1 MLESHLP
8 LILMKIRLGVT
19 NKDLAYQFRI
29 NYSMFSKIDHS
40 WLVILSKALQ
50 PLIVWPRGLH
60 CISIYH
66 LYLKVIKTVHVL
78 LTAQKYLSQGH

>member
-19 NKDLAYQFRI
+19 NKDLAYRFRI
-29 NYSMFSKIDHS
+29 NYGMFSKIDHS

-50 PLIVWPRGLH
+50 PLIVWPLRAALH
-60 CISIYH
+60 QHLPSVFKSYKDCACIIDC
-66 LYLKVIKTVHVL
+66 T
-78 LTAQKYLSQGH
+78 